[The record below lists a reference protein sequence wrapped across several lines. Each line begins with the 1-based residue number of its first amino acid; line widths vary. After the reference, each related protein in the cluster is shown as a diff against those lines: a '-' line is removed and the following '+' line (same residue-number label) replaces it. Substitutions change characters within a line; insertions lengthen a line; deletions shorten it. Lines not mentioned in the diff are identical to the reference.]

1 MDKENKVVDTHTGNR
16 QNDEHGAEW
25 KNKCE
30 GERKKKGRHTPEIY
44 ITREKTEFFVTDD
57 KELEKFYGLVN
68 QVLAINYGYWGAV
81 WRNYIYETASDR
93 YWVIWSEQ
101 RLYSRIAE
109 IDLEAQ
115 KLYDRSFAEFFAA
128 SGNKVTAEQKA
139 KAIVKEKVI
148 KNPLYLE

>member
-1 MDKENKVVDTHTGNR
+1 MDKENTVVDTHTGNR

-25 KNKCE
+25 KNECG

-44 ITREKTEFFVTDD
+44 ITRESTEFFVTDD
-57 KELEKFYGLVN
+57 KELKKFYGLVN

-115 KLYDRSFAEFFAA
+115 KLYDKTIARLSAESADKAQAA
-128 SGNKVTAEQKA
+128 RTA
-139 KAIVKEKVI
+139 KALVYKTVI
-148 KNPLYLE
+148 QNPEYIK